1 MKNSSPSSGTGRN
14 QPFMHSSPQECTT
27 QMPSAAA
34 EGGALAA
41 ETNLCSRVRIN
52 RGIWRDNGSRRERA
66 SLLKRRS
73 LRERGSLLKRRSRRE
88 RASLLKR
95 RSRRDREFSPA
106 RMNRMRSS
114 HRATNRGG
122 GIRRSVRTTAM
133 GMALV
138 MFLSACST
146 TSYIH
151 DQASLELQKEIKNKR
166 AGNVFGDIFL
176 TTGSM
181 VLAVLTGV
189 FVYSPS
195 GNRSLKKVAL
205 QNNGPD
211 TLQVNMLTDLTWKD
225 ENYADMM
232 DIRIPPGK
240 TARLLLPAGAVY
252 NLYFSNTPG
261 TEADDE
267 FLVFDT
273 ATMRKVTLYQ
283 GLTLTSDSTS
293 IIREE
298 RNTP

>member
-1 MKNSSPSSGTGRN
+1 
-14 QPFMHSSPQECTT
+14 
-27 QMPSAAA
+27 
-34 EGGALAA
+34 
-41 ETNLCSRVRIN
+41 
-52 RGIWRDNGSRRERA
+52 
-66 SLLKRRS
+66 
-73 LRERGSLLKRRSRRE
+73 
-88 RASLLKR
+88 
-95 RSRRDREFSPA
+95 
-106 RMNRMRSS
+106 
-114 HRATNRGG
+114 
-122 GIRRSVRTTAM
+122 
-133 GMALV
+133 MALV
-138 MFLSACST
+138 MFLSACNT
-146 TSYIH
+146 TRYIH

-225 ENYADMM
+225 EHYADMM

-252 NLYFSNTPG
+252 NLYFSNTPD

-273 ATMRKVTLYQ
+273 ATMRKVTLYP
-283 GLTLTSDSTS
+283 GLTLTSDSTK
-293 IIREE
+293 IIKEE
-298 RNTP
+298 QILP